1 MKQFFKDISADFFSE
16 IWTFV
21 GLFSAW
27 LVLTGSAKTVIGK
40 VTLVSFV
47 LWIITLRLRN
57 PKEGEE
63 HERRKKY

>member
-1 MKQFFKDISADFFSE
+1 MKQLFKDVSKDFFSE

-40 VTLVSFV
+40 VTLASFIVWV
-47 LWIITLRLRN
+47 LTLRLRN
-57 PKEGEE
+57 PKE
-63 HERRKKY
+63 

>member
-1 MKQFFKDISADFFSE
+1 MKQFFKDISKDFFSE

-47 LWIITLRLRN
+47 VWIVTLRLRN
-57 PKEGEE
+57 PKE
-63 HERRKKY
+63 

>member
-1 MKQFFKDISADFFSE
+1 MKRLWSFCRDVSADFFSE

-27 LVLTGSAKTVIGK
+27 LVLTGSAKTVIGQ

-47 LWIITLRLRN
+47 IWIVTLRIRN
-57 PKEGEE
+57 PKD
-63 HERRKKY
+63 KD

>member
-1 MKQFFKDISADFFSE
+1 MKQFFKDISKDFFSE

-40 VTLVSFV
+40 VTLISFV
-47 LWIITLRLRN
+47 LWVITLRIRN
-57 PKEGEE
+57 PKGGE
-63 HERRKKY
+63 

>member
-1 MKQFFKDISADFFSE
+1 MKQFFKDISSDFFSE

-40 VTLVSFV
+40 VTLVSFAV
-47 LWIITLRLRN
+47 WILTLRLRN
-57 PKEGEE
+57 PKDKE
-63 HERRKKY
+63 

>member
-1 MKQFFKDISADFFSE
+1 MKQFFKDISKDFFSE

-40 VTLVSFV
+40 VTLISFV
-47 LWIITLRLRN
+47 IWVITLRLRN
-57 PKEGEE
+57 PKGKE
-63 HERRKKY
+63 

>member
-1 MKQFFKDISADFFSE
+1 MKQFFKDISKDFFSE

-40 VTLVSFV
+40 VTLISFI
-47 LWIITLRLRN
+47 LWVITLRIRN
-57 PKEGEE
+57 PKGGE
-63 HERRKKY
+63 

>member
-1 MKQFFKDISADFFSE
+1 MKQFFKDISKDFFSE

-40 VTLVSFV
+40 VTLISFV
-47 LWIITLRLRN
+47 AWVITLRLRN
-57 PKEGEE
+57 PKEGE
-63 HERRKKY
+63 

>member
-1 MKQFFKDISADFFSE
+1 MKQFFKDVSKDFFSE

-40 VTLVSFV
+40 VTLISFIV
-47 LWIITLRLRN
+47 WIVTLRLRN
-57 PKEGEE
+57 PKDD
-63 HERRKKY
+63 

>member
-1 MKQFFKDISADFFSE
+1 MKQFFKDISKDFFSE

-40 VTLVSFV
+40 VTLASFIVWVS
-47 LWIITLRLRN
+47 TLRLRN
-57 PKEGEE
+57 PKEGE
-63 HERRKKY
+63 

>member
-1 MKQFFKDISADFFSE
+1 MKRAWQFCKDVSADFFSE

-40 VTLVSFV
+40 VTAISFGI
-47 LWIITLRLRN
+47 WIVTLRIRN
-57 PKEGEE
+57 PKE
-63 HERRKKY
+63 K

>member
-1 MKQFFKDISADFFSE
+1 MRQFFKDVSKDFFSE

-40 VTLVSFV
+40 VTLASFV
-47 LWIITLRLRN
+47 VWILTLRLRN
-57 PKEGEE
+57 PKE
-63 HERRKKY
+63 

>member
-1 MKQFFKDISADFFSE
+1 MRQFFKDISKDFFSE

-40 VTLVSFV
+40 VTLASFV
-47 LWIITLRLRN
+47 VWMLTLRLRN
-57 PKEGEE
+57 PKE
-63 HERRKKY
+63 

>member
-1 MKQFFKDISADFFSE
+1 MKRAWQFCKDVSTDFFSE

-40 VTLVSFV
+40 VTMISFV
-47 LWIITLRLRN
+47 VWIITLRLRN
-57 PKEGEE
+57 PKE
-63 HERRKKY
+63 

>member
-1 MKQFFKDISADFFSE
+1 MIKKLKNFFKDISADFFSE

-27 LVLTGSAKTVIGK
+27 LVLTGSAKTVIGE

-47 LWIITLRLRN
+47 IWVITLRIRN
-57 PKEGEE
+57 PKE
-63 HERRKKY
+63 

>member
-1 MKQFFKDISADFFSE
+1 MKQFFKDISKDFFSE

-40 VTLVSFV
+40 VTLISFV
-47 LWIITLRLRN
+47 IWVITLRLRN
-57 PKEGEE
+57 PKEKE
-63 HERRKKY
+63 

>member
-1 MKQFFKDISADFFSE
+1 MKQFFKDVSKDFFSE

-40 VTLVSFV
+40 VTLASFIV
-47 LWIITLRLRN
+47 WILTLRLRN
-57 PKEGEE
+57 PKE
-63 HERRKKY
+63 